1 MSAGSPIRVGLV
13 VDHPKRDLPGGAMLA
28 HRLAAMGAASVL
40 VPLYDQAVDVPLL
53 GLNALVVN
61 FARPVNIELVR
72 GYATQGLPVFVL
84 DTEGGILAENGANA
98 PPVLARYIRESGFC
112 DLLAGYF
119 FWGSR
124 LHTAFLR
131 DSGMPA
137 DRLHV
142 TGCPRFDY
150 TGPQWR
156 ELLAFP
162 QSGHVL
168 VNMNF
173 TLVNPLFSRSPEEE
187 RAALLMAG
195 WRAEYIEGLLREMK
209 HTHLGML
216 EAVEALAQALPSQ
229 SFVVRPHPFENPNPY
244 HSLYS
249 SMPNVTVDGAGSV
262 LNAIRPAR
270 CVLHLNCGTSVES
283 VMLGRLPVSVEYLNT
298 PHLSGHSTLPSMIS
312 YKANSPE
319 ALLDVVRRADEIA
332 ASFDFAGPY
341 DRFIKPWFHLDDG
354 NAAERVARVVVDA
367 VRDRPRR
374 GPSLAAS
381 LASSRAS
388 SRPAQRAQALAANV
402 VGSRAS
408 SRLRDWL
415 DPVRREKRI
424 DPVQLDRDLAAL
436 AAHVGRPAPFVA
448 YARHP
453 LSGLPLASVEVLPR

>member
-13 VDHPKRDLPGGAMLA
+13 VDHPKRDLTGGAMLA

-53 GLNALVVN
+53 GLDALVVN
-61 FARPVNIELVR
+61 FARPVNLELVR
-72 GYATQGLPVFVL
+72 GYAAQGLPVFVL

-98 PPVLARYIRESGFC
+98 PPVLARYVRESGFC

-124 LHTAFLR
+124 LHAAFVA
-131 DSGMPA
+131 DSGMPSE
-137 DRLHV
+137 RLHV

-150 TGPQWR
+150 AGPQWR

-187 RAALLMAG
+187 RAAVLQAG
-195 WRAEYIEGLLREMK
+195 WKADYIDALLREMK
-209 HTHLGML
+209 DAHRGML
-216 EAVEALAQALPSQ
+216 EAVETLARALPSQ
-229 SFVVRPHPFENPNPY
+229 PFVVRPHPFENPGVY
-244 HSLYS
+244 RSRYASL
-249 SMPNVTVDGAGSV
+249 PNVTVAGAGSV

-298 PHLSGHSTLPSMIS
+298 PHLAGHSTLPSTIS
-312 YKANSPE
+312 HRAGSPG
-319 ALLDVVRRADEIA
+319 ALLDAVRCADEIT

-341 DRFIKPWFHLDDG
+341 ERFIQPWFHLNDG

-374 GPSLAAS
+374 RPSIAAS

-388 SRPAQRAQALAANV
+388 SRPTQRAQALAANL

-408 SRLRDWL
+408 ARLRAWFS
-415 DPVRREKRI
+415 PVRREKRL
-424 DPVQLDRDLAAL
+424 DAAQLDRDLAAL
-436 AAHVGRPAPFVA
+436 TARAGRTATSAAS
-448 YARHP
+448 ARHP
-453 LSGLPLASVEVLPR
+453 LTGLPLASVEVLPQ